1 MIHLGI
7 VRFNFVWFQ
16 DKVSM
21 GIIVMVLM
29 LKTYIHIYFQFIYDV
44 FPLWLQIS
52 SAAWEIYIVQSNSHV
67 HLSESPDT
75 LIPLQTGLC
84 GGSKRISI
92 IPFLFCPGHKFIS

>member
-52 SAAWEIYIVQSNSHV
+52 SAAWEIYIVQSNSQSKSV
-67 HLSESPDT
+67 RKPRYTDT
-75 LIPLQTGLC
+75 TSNGPLWR
-84 GGSKRISI
+84 K
-92 IPFLFCPGHKFIS
+92 